1 MAPTVPGPEHI
12 EPTGATVRNVPC
24 VGLPF
29 IYGGQPW
36 GLPLPRVVRLL
47 DDFAPDAVHAVCP
60 MLLGWAGVLH
70 AERRR
75 LPLVCSYHT
84 RAARYARYCR
94 LGFAEGLVWAIVC
107 WAHRHSRVD
116 LAATEASRDALPQGV
131 RGRLAAE
138 KGLEQLLPLAAPS
151 RDRHVA
157 LVGFGATPTMR
168 FSSRPW

>member
-1 MAPTVPGPEHI
+1 M
-12 EPTGATVRNVPC
+12 
-24 VGLPF
+24 GLPF

-47 DDFAPDAVHAVCP
+47 DDFAPDVVHAVCP

-75 LPLVCSYHT
+75 LPLVCSYQTHT
-84 RAARYARYCR
+84 SRYALYCR
-94 LGFAEGLVWAIVC
+94 LGFAEGLVWAI
-107 WAHRHSRVD
+107 
-116 LAATEASRDALPQGV
+116 
-131 RGRLAAE
+131 GRR
-138 KGLEQLLPLAAPS
+138 S
-151 RDRHVA
+151 A

>member
-47 DDFAPDAVHAVCP
+47 DDFAPDVVHAVCP

-84 RAARYARYCR
+84 HAARYALCCR
-94 LGFAEGLVWAIVC
+94 LGFAEGLVWAI
-107 WAHRHSRVD
+107 
-116 LAATEASRDALPQGV
+116 
-131 RGRLAAE
+131 GRR
-138 KGLEQLLPLAAPS
+138 S
-151 RDRHVA
+151 A
-157 LVGFGATPTMR
+157 LVGVGATPTMR
-168 FSSRPW
+168 FSSRPWLVG